1 MSHCGTASFIAFIEL
16 NMNTQF
22 RLSVLTTACLSI
34 TYSSITLAETASENE
49 TKTLATIV
57 VTASREGESI
67 NNTPAAISK
76 ITSQDIDDKHATFI
90 GQLVNQTPG
99 VLMNDLGNEQHMM
112 SIRQPITTSA
122 VYQYLEDGISIRPV
136 GVFNH
141 NALYEVNLAGI
152 DSIEILRGPA
162 SSLYGSN
169 AIGGTIN
176 FLTKA
181 PSLTPT
187 ADLGVSASSEGYR
200 RLDLGASN
208 TFDTEYGEHGLR
220 LSAYASDRG
229 DSWQDHAESN
239 KQSVTLRHDWRI
251 SDATQIKNIFS
262 YNHLKTDMTGS
273 LNANDFSKRPGYSY
287 QTFTYREVDSTR
299 LSSQISHQWDDQQ
312 QSQLTVYYRDN
323 TTDQN
328 PSYNIRTDVKDKK
341 PTGTYS
347 GQTTYNAFQSY
358 GLNLQHSINLD
369 QVKLIIGAM
378 ADHSPNQAQTNDIE
392 VFRDPKTLVYT
403 GFKQRQLLRDFKVDV
418 NNQALYTQANW
429 QALPN
434 LNLVG
439 GARYDWIG
447 YDFDNKL
454 IPSKVTG
461 APDEKRSFHK
471 ASPQLGFVWNITSE
485 LDLYSNWSQGFVPPE
500 VSSLYGANLVTPDLK
515 EATFNNIDAGL
526 RFKVLDDRLDGEI
539 TLYRLQG
546 KDEVLSYTKP
556 DNTREPRNAGKTL
569 HQGIE
574 IGGTWNITEQ
584 YDQRLKLSGSFAEH
598 KYKEWQPSSTLN
610 YSDNTMANS
619 PKSFG
624 TIEYQIKPIPALLL
638 SAEGVYVGSYW
649 IDDANTEK
657 YDGHTILNLRA
668 NYRKNAYEVYGQILN
683 VADVH
688 YADSTSYSSNQASY
702 TPAAPRTYLL
712 GLRYHFGK

>member
-1 MSHCGTASFIAFIEL
+1 
-16 NMNTQF
+16 
-22 RLSVLTTACLSI
+22 
-34 TYSSITLAETASENE
+34 
-49 TKTLATIV
+49 
-57 VTASREGESI
+57 
-67 NNTPAAISK
+67 
-76 ITSQDIDDKHATFI
+76 
-90 GQLVNQTPG
+90 
-99 VLMNDLGNEQHMM
+99 
-112 SIRQPITTSA
+112 
-122 VYQYLEDGISIRPV
+122 
-136 GVFNH
+136 
-141 NALYEVNLAGI
+141 
-152 DSIEILRGPA
+152 
-162 SSLYGSN
+162 
-169 AIGGTIN
+169 
-176 FLTKA
+176 
-181 PSLTPT
+181 
-187 ADLGVSASSEGYR
+187 
-200 RLDLGASN
+200 
-208 TFDTEYGEHGLR
+208 
-220 LSAYASDRG
+220 
-229 DSWQDHAESN
+229 
-239 KQSVTLRHDWRI
+239 
-251 SDATQIKNIFS
+251 
-262 YNHLKTDMTGS
+262 
-273 LNANDFSKRPGYSY
+273 
-287 QTFTYREVDSTR
+287 
-299 LSSQISHQWDDQQ
+299 
-312 QSQLTVYYRDN
+312 LTVYYRDN

-378 ADHSPNQAQTNDIE
+378 ADHSPNQAQTNDIQ
-392 VFRDPKTLVYT
+392 VFRDPNTLVYT

-454 IPSKVTG
+454 VPSKVTG

-471 ASPQLGFVWNITSE
+471 ASPQLGFVWNISPE

-500 VSSLYGANLVTPDLK
+500 VSSLYGANLVTPNLK

-584 YDQRLKLSGSFAEH
+584 YDQRLKLSGS
-598 KYKEWQPSSTLN
+598 
-610 YSDNTMANS
+610 
-619 PKSFG
+619 
-624 TIEYQIKPIPALLL
+624 I
-638 SAEGVYVGSYW
+638 
-649 IDDANTEK
+649 ANTNIK
-657 YDGHTILNLRA
+657 NFSHHQHSTIVAIQCQTLQKVLAQLNIKSNLFQHYYFRLKVFMSVHIGSMMLIL
-668 NYRKNAYEVYGQILN
+668 KNMMGI
-683 VADVH
+683 
-688 YADSTSYSSNQASY
+688 
-702 TPAAPRTYLL
+702 P
-712 GLRYHFGK
+712 F

>member
-1 MSHCGTASFIAFIEL
+1 
-16 NMNTQF
+16 MNTQF
-22 RLSVLTTACLSI
+22 RLSVLTAACLSI
-34 TYSSITLAETASENE
+34 TYSSMAIAETLSQDQ
-49 TKTLATIV
+49 TKTLDTIV

-76 ITSQDIDDKHATFI
+76 INSQDIEAKHATFI

-112 SIRQPITTSA
+112 SIRQPITTAA

-187 ADLGVSASSEGYR
+187 ADLGISSSSEGYR
-200 RLDLGASN
+200 RLEVGASN
-208 TFDTEYGEHGLR
+208 TFDTAYGEHGLR

-239 KQSVTLRHDWRI
+239 KQSVTLRHDWHI
-251 SDATQIKNIFS
+251 SDTTQVKNIAS
-262 YNHLKTDMTGS
+262 YNHLKADMTGS
-273 LNANDFSKRPGYSY
+273 LNANDFSKRQDYSY
-287 QTFTYREVDSTR
+287 QTFTYREVDATR
-299 LSSQISHQWDDQQ
+299 LSSQLNHSWNEQQ
-312 QSQLTVYYRDN
+312 KSQMTVYYRDN
-323 TTDQN
+323 TTEQN
-328 PSYNIRTDVKDKK
+328 PSYNIRTDVVSGV

-358 GLNLQHSINLD
+358 GLNVQHSANFD
-369 QVKLIIGAM
+369 PVKFTIGVM
-378 ADHSPNQAQTNDIE
+378 AEHSPNQAKTNDIE
-392 VFRDPKTLVYT
+392 VFRDPNTLVYT
-403 GFKQRQLLRDFKVDV
+403 GYKQRQLLRDFKVDV

-439 GARYDWIG
+439 GARYDWIS
-447 YDFDNKL
+447 YDFDNQL
-454 IPSKVTG
+454 VPSKVTG
-461 APDEKRSFHK
+461 APDEKRNFHK
-471 ASPQLGFVWNITSE
+471 ASPQLGLVWNITSE
-485 LDLYSNWSQGFVPPE
+485 FDLYSNWSQGFVPPE
-500 VSSLYGANLVTPDLK
+500 VSGLYGANLVTPDLK
-515 EATFNNIDAGL
+515 EATFNNVDAGL
-526 RFKVLDDRLDGEI
+526 RFKLFDDRLDGEI

-546 KDEVLSYTKP
+546 QDEVLSYTKP
-556 DNTREPRNAGKTL
+556 DNTREPRNAGQTL

-574 IGGTWNITEQ
+574 IGGTWKISDIYN
-584 YDQRLKLSGSFAEH
+584 QRLKLSGSFAKHEYEDF
-598 KYKEWQPSSTLN
+598 KPSSVAD
-610 YSDNTMANS
+610 YSGNTMPSS

-624 TIEYQIKPIPALLL
+624 TIEYQIKPTPELLL

-649 IDDANTEK
+649 INEANTEK
-657 YDGHTILNLRA
+657 YDGHTVLNLRA
-668 NYRKNAYEVYGQILN
+668 NYRQNAYEIYGQILN
-683 VADVH
+683 VADAH
-688 YADSTSYSSNQASY
+688 YAESTSFSNNQASY

-712 GLRYHFGK
+712 GLRYHFGE

>member
-1 MSHCGTASFIAFIEL
+1 MHCGTASFIAFFIEL
-16 NMNTQF
+16 IMNTQF
-22 RLSVLTTACLSI
+22 RLSVLTAACLSI
-34 TYSSITLAETASENE
+34 TYSTLVFANTSSQDEV
-49 TKTLATIV
+49 KTLATIV
-57 VTASREGESI
+57 FTASREGESI
-67 NNTPAAISK
+67 NNTPTAISK
-76 ITSQDIDDKHATFI
+76 INNKDIEAKHATFI

-112 SIRQPITTSA
+112 SIRQPITTAA

-187 ADLGVSASSEGYR
+187 ADLGVSSSSEGYR
-200 RLDLGASN
+200 RLEVGASN
-208 TFDTEYGEHGLR
+208 TFDTAYGEHGLR

-229 DSWQDHAESN
+229 ESWQDHAESN

-251 SDATQIKNIFS
+251 SDATQVKNIAS
-262 YNHLKTDMTGS
+262 YNHLKADMTGS
-273 LNANDFSKRPGYSY
+273 LNANDFSKRQGYSY
-287 QTFTYREVDSTR
+287 QTFTYREVDATR
-299 LSSQISHQWDDQQ
+299 LSSQLNHSWNEQQ
-312 QSQLTVYYRDN
+312 KSQMTVYYRDN
-323 TTDQN
+323 TTEQN
-328 PSYNIRTDVKDKK
+328 PSYNIRTDVVSGV

-358 GLNLQHSINLD
+358 GLNVQHSANFD
-369 QVKLIIGAM
+369 PVKFTIGVM
-378 ADHSPNQAQTNDIE
+378 TEHSPNQAKTNDIE
-392 VFRDPKTLVYT
+392 VFRDPNTLVYT
-403 GFKQRQLLRDFKVDV
+403 GYKQRQLLRDFKVDV

-429 QALPN
+429 QVLPN

-439 GARYDWIG
+439 GARYDWIS
-447 YDFDNKL
+447 YDFDNQL
-454 IPSKVTG
+454 VPSKVTG
-461 APDEKRSFHK
+461 APDEKRNFHK
-471 ASPQLGFVWNITSE
+471 ASPQLGLVWNITPE
-485 LDLYSNWSQGFVPPE
+485 FDLYSNWSQGFVPPE
-500 VSSLYGANLVTPDLK
+500 VSGLYGANLVTPDLK

-526 RFKVLDDRLDGEI
+526 RFKLFDDRIDGEI

-546 KDEVLSYTKP
+546 QDEVLSYTKP
-556 DNTREPRNAGKTL
+556 DNTREPRNAGQTL

-574 IGGTWNITEQ
+574 IGGTWKISDIYN
-584 YDQRLKLSGSFAEH
+584 QRLKLSGSFAKHEYEDF
-598 KYKEWQPSSTLN
+598 KPSSVAD
-610 YSDNTMANS
+610 YSGNTMPSS

-624 TIEYQIKPIPALLL
+624 TVEYQIKPIPELLL

-649 IDDANTEK
+649 INEANTEK
-657 YDGHTILNLRA
+657 YDGHTVLNLRA
-668 NYRKNAYEVYGQILN
+668 NYRQNAYEIYGQILN
-683 VADVH
+683 VADAH
-688 YADSTSYSSNQASY
+688 YAESTSFSNNQASY

-712 GLRYHFGK
+712 GLRYHFGE

>member
-1 MSHCGTASFIAFIEL
+1 
-16 NMNTQF
+16 MNTQF
-22 RLSVLTTACLSI
+22 RLSVLTAACLSI
-34 TYSSITLAETASENE
+34 TYSSMAIAETLSQDQ
-49 TKTLATIV
+49 TKTLDTIV

-76 ITSQDIDDKHATFI
+76 INNKDIEAKHATFI

-187 ADLGVSASSEGYR
+187 ADLGISSSSEGYR
-200 RLDLGASN
+200 RLEVGASN
-208 TFDTEYGEHGLR
+208 TFDTAYGEHGLR

-229 DSWQDHAESN
+229 ESWQDHAESN

-251 SDATQIKNIFS
+251 SDTTQVKNIAS
-262 YNHLKTDMTGS
+262 YNHLKADMTGS
-273 LNANDFSKRPGYSY
+273 LNANDFSKRQGYSY
-287 QTFTYREVDSTR
+287 QTFTYREVDATR
-299 LSSQISHQWDDQQ
+299 LSSQLNHSWNEQQ
-312 QSQLTVYYRDN
+312 KSQMTVYYRDN
-323 TTDQN
+323 TTEQN
-328 PSYNIRTDVKDKK
+328 PSYNIRTDVVSGV

-358 GLNLQHSINLD
+358 GLNVQHSANFD
-369 QVKLIIGAM
+369 PVKFTIGVM
-378 ADHSPNQAQTNDIE
+378 AEHSPNQAKTNDIE
-392 VFRDPKTLVYT
+392 IFRDPNTLVYT
-403 GFKQRQLLRDFKVDV
+403 GYKQRQLLRDFKVDV

-439 GARYDWIG
+439 GARYDWIS
-447 YDFDNKL
+447 YDFDNQL
-454 IPSKVTG
+454 VPSKVTG
-461 APDEKRSFHK
+461 APDEKRNFHK
-471 ASPQLGFVWNITSE
+471 ASPQLGLVWNITPE
-485 LDLYSNWSQGFVPPE
+485 FDLYSNWSQGFVPPE
-500 VSSLYGANLVTPDLK
+500 VSGLYGANLVTPDLK
-515 EATFNNIDAGL
+515 EATFNNVDAGL
-526 RFKVLDDRLDGEI
+526 RFKLFDDRIDGEI

-546 KDEVLSYTKP
+546 QDEVLSYTKP
-556 DNTREPRNAGKTL
+556 DNTREPRNAGQTL

-574 IGGTWNITEQ
+574 IGGTWKISDIYN
-584 YDQRLKLSGSFAEH
+584 QRLKLSGSFAKHEYEDF
-598 KYKEWQPSSTLN
+598 KPSSVAD
-610 YSDNTMANS
+610 YSGNTMPSS

-624 TIEYQIKPIPALLL
+624 TVEYQIKPIPELLL

-649 IDDANTEK
+649 INEANTEK
-657 YDGHTILNLRA
+657 YDGHTVLNLRA
-668 NYRKNAYEVYGQILN
+668 NYRQNAYEIYGQILN
-683 VADVH
+683 VADAH
-688 YADSTSYSSNQASY
+688 YAESTSFSNNQASY

-712 GLRYHFGK
+712 GLRYHFGE

>member
-1 MSHCGTASFIAFIEL
+1 
-16 NMNTQF
+16 MNTQF
-22 RLSVLTTACLSI
+22 RLSVLAAACLSVS
-34 TYSSITLAETASENE
+34 YNSVAFAETVPSDT

-76 ITSQDIDDKHATFI
+76 IGIKDIEDKHATFI

-112 SIRQPITTSA
+112 SIRQPITTAA

-181 PSLTPT
+181 PSATPT
-187 ADLGVSASSEGYR
+187 ANIGISASSEGYR
-200 RLDLGASN
+200 RLDIDASN
-208 TFDTEYGEHGLR
+208 TFATEYGEQGLR

-251 SDATQIKNIFS
+251 SDATQIKNIVS
-262 YNHLKTDMTGS
+262 YNHLKADMTGNLS
-273 LNANDFSKRPGYSY
+273 LEDYRNRPGYSY
-287 QTFTYREVDSTR
+287 QTFTDREVEATR
-299 LSSQISHQWDDQQ
+299 ISSQLNHQWNDQQ
-312 QSQLTVYYRDN
+312 QSQFTLYYRDN
-323 TTDQN
+323 TTEQN
-328 PSYNIRTDVKDKK
+328 PSYSIRTDVKNGK

-358 GLNLQHSINLD
+358 GLNMQHSATLD
-369 QVKLIIGAM
+369 QVKLIVGAM
-378 ADHSPNQAQTNDIE
+378 VDYSPNQAKTNDIE
-392 VFRDPKTLVYT
+392 VFRDPDSLIYT
-403 GFKQRQLLRDFKVDV
+403 GYKQRQLLRDFNVDV
-418 NNQALYTQANW
+418 NNQALYAQANW
-429 QALPN
+429 QVIPT

-439 GARYDWIG
+439 GARYDWIS
-447 YDFDNKL
+447 YDYSNKL
-454 IPSKVTG
+454 TPSKVTG
-461 APDEKRSFHK
+461 APDEKRNFHK
-471 ASPQLGFVWNITSE
+471 ASPQVGFVWNITPAM
-485 LDLYSNWSQGFVPPE
+485 DIYSNWSQGFVPPE
-500 VSSLYGANLVTPDLK
+500 VSSLYGANLVTPNLK
-515 EATFNNIDAGL
+515 EATFDNIDAGL
-526 RFKVLDDRLDGEI
+526 RFKLLDDRVDGEI

-546 KDEVLSYTKP
+546 KDEVINYTKP

-574 IGGTWNITEQ
+574 IGGTWKINAL
-584 YDQRLKLSGSFAEH
+584 YDQRLKVSGSFAKHE
-598 KYKEWQPSSTLN
+598 YKVFQPSSSLD
-610 YSDNTMANS
+610 YSGNTMPSA

-624 TIEYQIKPIPALLL
+624 TVEYQIKPVPELLL
-638 SAEGVYVGSYW
+638 AVEGVYVGSYW
-649 IDDANTEK
+649 INDANTEK
-657 YDGHTILNLRA
+657 YDGHTLLNLRA
-668 NYRKNAYEVYGQILN
+668 NYRKNAYEVFGQVIN
-683 VADVH
+683 ATDVH
-688 YADSTSYSSNQASY
+688 YAESTSFSNNQASY

>member
-1 MSHCGTASFIAFIEL
+1 
-16 NMNTQF
+16 MNTQF
-22 RLSVLTTACLSI
+22 RLSVLTAACLSI
-34 TYSSITLAETASENE
+34 TYSPLVFANTSSQDDV
-49 TKTLATIV
+49 KTLATIV
-57 VTASREGESI
+57 FTASREGESI
-67 NNTPAAISK
+67 NNTPTAISK
-76 ITSQDIDDKHATFI
+76 INNKDIEAKHATFI

-112 SIRQPITTSA
+112 SIRQPITTAA

-169 AIGGTIN
+169 AIGGTLN

-187 ADLGVSASSEGYR
+187 ADLGVSSSSEGYR
-200 RLDLGASN
+200 RLEVGASN
-208 TFDTEYGEHGLR
+208 TFDTAYGEHGLR

-229 DSWQDHAESN
+229 ESWQDHAESN

-251 SDATQIKNIFS
+251 SDATQVKNIAS
-262 YNHLKTDMTGS
+262 YNHLKADMTGS
-273 LNANDFSKRPGYSY
+273 VNANDFSKRQGYSY
-287 QTFTYREVDSTR
+287 QTFTYREVDATR
-299 LSSQISHQWDDQQ
+299 LSSQLNHSWNEQQ
-312 QSQLTVYYRDN
+312 KSQMTVYYRDN
-323 TTDQN
+323 TTEQN
-328 PSYNIRTDVKDKK
+328 PSYNIRTDVVSGV

-358 GLNLQHSINLD
+358 GLNVQHSANFD
-369 QVKLIIGAM
+369 PVKFTIGVM
-378 ADHSPNQAQTNDIE
+378 AEHSPNQAKTNDIE
-392 VFRDPKTLVYT
+392 NFRDPNTLVYT
-403 GFKQRQLLRDFKVDV
+403 GYKQRQLLRDFKVDV

-429 QALPN
+429 QIFPN

-439 GARYDWIG
+439 GARYDWIS
-447 YDFDNKL
+447 YDFDNQL
-454 IPSKVTG
+454 VPSKVTG
-461 APDEKRSFHK
+461 APDEKRNFHK
-471 ASPQLGFVWNITSE
+471 ASPQLGLVWNITPK

-500 VSSLYGANLVTPDLK
+500 VSGLYGANLVTPDLK
-515 EATFNNIDAGL
+515 EATFNNVDAGL
-526 RFKVLDDRLDGEI
+526 RFKLFDDRLDGEI

-546 KDEVLSYTKP
+546 QDEVLSYTKP
-556 DNTREPRNAGKTL
+556 DNTREPRNAGQTL

-574 IGGTWNITEQ
+574 IGGTWKISDIYN
-584 YDQRLKLSGSFAEH
+584 QRLKLSGSFAKHEYEDF
-598 KYKEWQPSSTLN
+598 KPSSVAD
-610 YSDNTMANS
+610 YSGNTMPSS

-624 TIEYQIKPIPALLL
+624 TVEYQIKPIPELLL

-649 IDDANTEK
+649 INEANTEK
-657 YDGHTILNLRA
+657 YDGHTALNLRA
-668 NYRKNAYEVYGQILN
+668 NYRQNAYEIYGQILN
-683 VADVH
+683 VADAH
-688 YADSTSYSSNQASY
+688 YAESTSFSNNQASY

-712 GLRYHFGK
+712 GLRYHFGE

>member
-1 MSHCGTASFIAFIEL
+1 
-16 NMNTQF
+16 MNTQF
-22 RLSVLTTACLSI
+22 RLSVLTAACLSVG
-34 TYSSITLAETASENE
+34 YSSSAFAETAPSDT

-76 ITSQDIDDKHATFI
+76 INSKDIEDKHATFI
-90 GQLVNQTPG
+90 GQVLNQTPG

-112 SIRQPITTSA
+112 SIRQPITTAA
-122 VYQYLEDGISIRPV
+122 VYQYLEDGVSIRPV

-181 PSLTPT
+181 PSATPT
-187 ADLGVSASSEGYR
+187 ADLGISASSEGYR
-200 RLDLGASN
+200 RVDVGASN
-208 TFDTEYGEHGLR
+208 SFDSEWGEHGLR

-239 KQSVTLRHDWRI
+239 KQSVTLRHDWHI
-251 SDATQIKNIFS
+251 SDATQIKNIVS
-262 YNHLKTDMTGS
+262 YNHLKADMTGS
-273 LNANDFSKRPGYSY
+273 LNLDDYRKRPGYSY
-287 QTFTYREVDSTR
+287 QTFTYREVDATR
-299 LSSQISHQWDDQQ
+299 LSSQISHQWNDQQ
-312 QSQLTVYYRDN
+312 QSQVTLYYRDN
-323 TTDQN
+323 TTEQN
-328 PSYNIRTDVKDKK
+328 PSYNIRTDVKNGT

-358 GLNLQHSINLD
+358 GLNAQHSATFD
-369 QVKLIIGAM
+369 QVKLIVGAM
-378 ADHSPNQAQTNDIE
+378 ADHSPNQAKTNDIQ
-392 VFRDPKTLVYT
+392 VFRDPNTLVYT
-403 GFKQRQLLRDFKVDV
+403 GYQQRQRLRDFNVDV
-418 NNQALYTQANW
+418 NNQAVYAQANW
-429 QALPN
+429 QVLPT

-439 GARYDWIG
+439 GARYDWIS
-447 YDFDNKL
+447 YDYENKL
-454 IPSKVTG
+454 TPSKTTG
-461 APDEKRSFHK
+461 APNEKRDFHK
-471 ASPQLGFVWNITSE
+471 ASPQIGFAWNITPSI
-485 LDLYSNWSQGFVPPE
+485 DLYSNWSQGFVPPE

-526 RFKVLDDRLDGEI
+526 RFKLLDDRLDGEI
-539 TLYRLQG
+539 TLYRLEG
-546 KDEVLSYTKP
+546 EDEVMSYTKP

-574 IGGTWNITEQ
+574 IGGTWKLSDL
-584 YDQRLKLSGSFAEH
+584 YDQRLKLSGSVAKHEYQQF
-598 KYKEWQPSSTLN
+598 QPSSVLD
-610 YSDNTMANS
+610 YSGNTMPSA
-619 PKSFG
+619 PKTFG
-624 TIEYQIKPIPALLL
+624 TLEYQIKPLPELLL
-638 SAEGVYVGSYW
+638 SAEAVYVGAYW
-649 IDDANTEK
+649 INDANTEK
-657 YDGHTILNLRA
+657 YDGHTLLNLRA
-668 NYRKNAYEVYGQILN
+668 NYRKNAYEIYGQILN
-683 VADVH
+683 ATDQH
-688 YADSTSYSSNQASY
+688 YAESTSFSNNQVSY